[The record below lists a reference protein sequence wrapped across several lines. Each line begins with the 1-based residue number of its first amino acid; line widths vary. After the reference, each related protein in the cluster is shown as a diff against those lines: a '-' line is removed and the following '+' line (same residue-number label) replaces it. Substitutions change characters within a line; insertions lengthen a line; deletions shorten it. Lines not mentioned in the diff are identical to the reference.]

1 MKFQGGGASAFLL
14 IAATFLMTSAIPTET
29 SAQQAVGIPLPIENF
44 FRPAQFGAAALNPA
58 ATHIAYVREV
68 NGRFSLLTMDVAT
81 RKLTPVADSP
91 TADIVEFKWINNNRL
106 IYRIE
111 DAKVGAGDN
120 QVFGWYAI
128 DVDGG
133 KPYTLSEG
141 LVSTGASGSS
151 NRGMPARA
159 TFRSRVRSGDKDD
172 YIAVQYA
179 DAPFRTTLMRINSR
193 NGLRKPIESDG
204 LANVVDWAL
213 DSEDVPRAAVTRD
226 KETYAVY
233 VRPSPTAPWKQV
245 KVSNAYDGPGL
256 TPLVF
261 DKDGN
266 LYVTDSIDRDTSA
279 IYRFDWASGKPEKA
293 PLISI
298 KDYDIGV
305 NLDFNSLNGGLIFE
319 EDGSIAGV
327 NYEADQAST
336 YWFSPTWKAHQDS
349 VDAAIPGKV
358 NRLTGDV
365 NATILV
371 SSYSDASP
379 RRFYLYDT
387 KAKKLSLLGTS
398 RPWIDEK
405 TQARSDVIRYVARDG
420 LTIPALLTLPRGKD
434 PKGLPLIL
442 LAHGGPNVR
451 GIYWGWNRERQ
462 FLASRGYAVLE
473 PDYRGSLGHGWKLF
487 RSGWRQWGL
496 SMQDDLAD
504 GVAELAQRG
513 IIDKNRVCIAGASY
527 GGYATVMGLIKH
539 PEIYKCGISWVGVT
553 DIDLLFNVGWS
564 DLGNS
569 ADQRLGMKI
578 LIADPEKDKAQI
590 RETSAITQASR
601 LKAPLILAYG
611 LSDVRVPYDH
621 GQKLRDALKP
631 YNKNIEYIEYAGE
644 GHGWGLLKTNLDFW
658 EKSEKFLDR
667 NLGK

>member
-1 MKFQGGGASAFLL
+1 MKREARGALRLLL
-14 IAATFLMTSAIPTET
+14 ITAIFSAVSVISTGT
-29 SAQQAVGIPLPIENF
+29 CAQQTVGAPLPIESF
-44 FRPAQFGAAALNPA
+44 FKSAQFGAAALNPA
-58 ATHIAYVREV
+58 ATQLAYIREV
-68 NGRFSLLTMDVAT
+68 NGRYSLLTMDVAT

-91 TADIVEFKWINNNRL
+91 TADIVEFEWINDNRL
-106 IYRIE
+106 IYRIS
-111 DAKVGAGDN
+111 DAKVGVGDN
-120 QVFGWYAI
+120 EVFGWYAI
-128 DVDGG
+128 DADGG

-141 LVSTGASGSS
+141 LISTGASSSS

-159 TFRSRVRSGDKDD
+159 TFRSRVRGGEKDD
-172 YIAVQYA
+172 FIAVQAAESPY
-179 DAPFRTTLMRINSR
+179 RTTLIRINSR
-193 NGLRKPIESDG
+193 NGSRKPIEPDG
-204 LANVVDWAL
+204 LTNVVDWAL
-213 DSEDVPRAAVTRD
+213 DSDDVPRAAVTRNN
-226 KETYAVY
+226 ETYTVY
-233 VRPSPTAPWKQV
+233 VRQTANAVWKQV
-245 KVSNAYDGPGL
+245 KVFNGYEGPGL

-266 LYVTDSIDRDTSA
+266 LYVIDSIDRDTSA
-279 IYRFDWASGKPEKA
+279 IYRFDWVSAQPDKT
-293 PLISI
+293 PLFSI
-298 KDYDIGV
+298 KDYDADAAFV
-305 NLDFNSLNGGLIFE
+305 LTK
-319 EDGSIAGV
+319 DGALAGV
-327 NYEADQAST
+327 RYEADQGST
-336 YWFSPTWKAHQDS
+336 YWFSSAWKSHQES

-358 NRLTGDV
+358 NRLTGDL
-365 NATILV
+365 NGIILV
-371 SSYSDASP
+371 NSYSDVSP
-379 RRFYLYDT
+379 GRYYLYDT
-387 KAKKLSLLGTS
+387 KAKKLSLLGAS

-405 TQARSDVIRYVARDG
+405 TQARSDVIRYAARDG

-451 GIYWGWNRERQ
+451 GIHWGWNRERQ

-473 PDYRGSLGHGWKLF
+473 PDFRGSLGHGWKLF

-496 SMQDDLAD
+496 TMQDDLAD

-513 IIDKNRVCIAGASY
+513 IIDKDRVCIAGASY

-564 DLGNS
+564 DLANS
-569 ADQRLGMKI
+569 ADQRLGMKV

-621 GQKLRDALKP
+621 GQKLRDALKLH
-631 YNKNIEYIEYAGE
+631 NKNVEYIEYAGE
-644 GHGWGLLKTNLDFW
+644 GHGWNLLKTNVDFW
-658 EKSEKFLDR
+658 GKSEKFLER